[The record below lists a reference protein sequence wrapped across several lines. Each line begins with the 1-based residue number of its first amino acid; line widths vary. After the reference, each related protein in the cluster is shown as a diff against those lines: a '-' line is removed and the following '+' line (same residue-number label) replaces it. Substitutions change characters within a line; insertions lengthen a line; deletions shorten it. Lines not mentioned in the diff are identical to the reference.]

1 MFAKV
6 THKLLK
12 SIDPDGDLIAVSSL
26 PQSANLKPLAVV
38 IKRPSRLIW
47 QKTKYR
53 PIGLTLNDLLQEE
66 PVQPELENSELVA
79 YQEKHKGSMSGSVE
93 AGRDAF
99 TISASGSDESAL
111 NSPLGT
117 LRKEN
122 VSLSKLV
129 KDSKERT
136 VDLHHPLLKQ
146 KTNLP
151 KLKLTVVLERVFTTS
166 NCTIK
171 YNSIRKGSSKIS
183 LNHLKA
189 LNSLLG
195 EMVLSFKQ
203 SGSLD
208 VDTDVIMEIPSHTV
222 LAYGVR
228 ELNIQNDSHYDI
240 SMYPEGLDAD
250 EFTESYSDDE
260 VDGLL
265 AAPEIQEGSSLSVL
279 SSELE
284 EVKSVL
290 CVLTG
295 LPHQSRS
302 PLLLQL
308 RQILMFPEH
317 LSVLEDRLEEL
328 VYDDAPCL
336 YHSSYSH
343 SPHQLIDTFLDL
355 LIQSDTTSETSLS
368 TESTNPGASMRLSK
382 QNQKVLVAMYNLVS
396 SAMDLTDDGLLLLE
410 SFCSSQELNE
420 LNELVTLLTHHS
432 QPLLLTD
439 LPAPLQS
446 EDLLRRVEQLFSS
459 SNIVLKTEDGKL
471 WTEITCS
478 SEVLPYLLCIVIHG
492 LAYLSEIQ

>member
-1 MFAKV
+1 MFEKI
-6 THKLLK
+6 TQKLLHC
-12 SIDPDGDLIAVSSL
+12 INPDNDLVAVSSL
-26 PQSANLKPLAVV
+26 THSAKLNPLAVV
-38 IKRPSRLIW
+38 MKRPPRSFW
-47 QKTKYR
+47 QNTKYI
-53 PIGLTLNDLLQEE
+53 PTGLTLNDLLQGE
-66 PVQPELENSELVA
+66 PVQPELENSELVT
-79 YQEKHKGSMSGSVE
+79 YQEKHKGNMSGSVE
-93 AGRDAF
+93 AGGGAF
-99 TISASGSDESAL
+99 NISAQGSGESAL
-111 NSPLGT
+111 NSLLGT
-117 LRKEN
+117 LCKEN

-146 KTNLP
+146 KTDKS

-171 YNSIRKGSSKIS
+171 YNSTRDGNCKIK
-183 LNHLKA
+183 LNPLKA
-189 LNSLLG
+189 LIEEVKLT
-195 EMVLSFKQ
+195 FAQ
-203 SGSLD
+203 SGTLHF
-208 VDTDVIMEIPSHTV
+208 DTDVTMEIPSHTV

-240 SMYPEGLDAD
+240 SMYPEGLEAD
-250 EFTESYSDDE
+250 DFTESNSEEE

-265 AAPEIQEGSSLSVL
+265 AAPEIQEGSSLSAL

-284 EVKSVL
+284 EAKSLL
-290 CVLTG
+290 CLLAG
-295 LPHQSRS
+295 LSHQSCS

-308 RQILMFPEH
+308 RQILLNRDY

-328 VYDDAPCL
+328 VYDDAPSL
-336 YHSSYSH
+336 YHSSCSH
-343 SPHQLIDTFLDL
+343 SPHQIIDTFLDL

-396 SAMDLTDDGLLLLE
+396 AAIGLTDDGLLLLE
-410 SFCSSQELNE
+410 NFCSSQELNE
-420 LNELVTLLTHHS
+420 LNELVTLLTHNS

-459 SNIVLKTEDGKL
+459 SNVGLKTEDGKL

-478 SEVLPYLLCIVIHG
+478 SEVFPYLLCVVIHG